1 MNLLSIYLPIIYLL
15 THLPTQSSIYL
26 PIHLSIPL
34 PTYPQ
39 HPLSSHPSFYLPS
52 MHLHIIYR
60 QPASSICQAIDTL
73 TQQSLHSSI
82 IYVPDIHY
90 RLRPLG
96 ISSSIHL
103 SACPSPHQYTPPRY
117 PSSIQFF
124 LLHPSILPP
133 TQVIHTL
140 FTQPSSYQSIH
151 LPPLLLNHLIPVT
164 MESSWKRYKGEFLL
178 LLARV
183 P

>member
-103 SACPSPHQYTPPRY
+103 SACPSR
-117 PSSIQFF
+117 
-124 LLHPSILPP
+124 
-133 TQVIHTL
+133 
-140 FTQPSSYQSIH
+140 YQSIH

>member
-103 SACPSPHQYTPPRY
+103 SACPS
-117 PSSIQFF
+117 F
-124 LLHPSILPP
+124 HPSTYSSHPHIIYSAIQLPVHP
-133 TQVIHTL
+133 LTTSATQS
-140 FTQPSSYQSIH
+140 PYSSYYG
-151 LPPLLLNHLIPVT
+151 
-164 MESSWKRYKGEFLL
+164 K
-178 LLARV
+178 
-183 P
+183 